1 MAMKHQDYIDEIEFI
16 GEFDG
21 TYWNV
26 WLDKTFWGVLPGE
39 YSDIL
44 ALWIHPEYKE
54 RVIVVD
60 SVSKRFSACG
70 TRIGFLI
77 SKNSKLMSEATKWC
91 QCRLGVSTVDQA
103 AAAAMS

>member
-1 MAMKHQDYIDEIEFI
+1 MKHQDYIDEIEFI

-44 ALWIHPEYKE
+44 AIWVHPKYKE
-54 RVIVVD
+54 RVQVLLSTADD
-60 SVSKRFSACG
+60 SKPIFEDVSILPYSVQ
-70 TRIGFLI
+70 
-77 SKNSKLMSEATKWC
+77 KNIINFIKNY
-91 QCRLGVSTVDQA
+91 
-103 AAAAMS
+103 